1 MSIDGEKVI
10 LTPKEFDL
18 LCYLIDNR
26 NVALSR
32 ETLLG
37 DIWGYEFYEDDRTI
51 DTHIKNLRNHLDKYR
66 DLIVTIRG
74 VGYKFEY
81 ED

>member
-1 MSIDGEKVI
+1 MH
-10 LTPKEFDL
+10 
-18 LCYLIDNR
+18 
-26 NVALSR
+26 
-32 ETLLG
+32 
-37 DIWGYEFYEDDRTI
+37 EDDRTI